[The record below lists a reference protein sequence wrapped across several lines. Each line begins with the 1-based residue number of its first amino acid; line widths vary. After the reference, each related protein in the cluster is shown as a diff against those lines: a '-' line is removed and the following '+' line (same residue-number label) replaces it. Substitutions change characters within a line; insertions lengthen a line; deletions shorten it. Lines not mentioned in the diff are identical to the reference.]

1 MWWNKRPNKKSTKC
15 CEIHYIKAMKTHC
28 VGCKKNNASENL
40 SIRKTKQKILML
52 LSSCAV
58 CSKKKSNFIKIQ
70 ELY

>member
-1 MWWNKRPNKKSTKC
+1 
-15 CEIHYIKAMKTHC
+15 MKTRC

-40 SIRKTKQKILML
+40 SIRKTKQKILIL

-58 CSKKKSNFIKIQ
+58 PSEKKSNFIKIQ